1 MNENLLTIILALIP
15 VLGTVITVVVIPL
28 ILSKISAEKLALIV
42 KWVGR
47 AVQAAEM
54 LFPEARSGEAKKE
67 YVINFIDNMFNK
79 RKIVIT
85 REQIEIII
93 ESIIAEFDGITI
105 NKNK

>member
-47 AVQAAEM
+47 SVHAAEM
-54 LFPEARSGEAKKE
+54 LFPEAKSGEAKKE